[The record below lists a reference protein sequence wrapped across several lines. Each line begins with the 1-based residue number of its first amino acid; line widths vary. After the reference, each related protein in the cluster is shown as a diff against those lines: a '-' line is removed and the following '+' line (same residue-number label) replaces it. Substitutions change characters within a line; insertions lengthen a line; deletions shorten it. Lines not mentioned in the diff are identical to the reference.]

1 MDQQDTIDG
10 KLTNY
15 ITKNNTNNI
24 FNVYKISKSIS
35 TVERYWNGRPYFW
48 ENYFK
53 EYYEAHG
60 MVNVKIDYIRP
71 SFVGKSK
78 CLETTLEE

>member
-1 MDQQDTIDG
+1 MEHQDNIESFITNFIVIKPKTI
-10 KLTNY
+10 KYN
-15 ITKNNTNNI
+15 
-24 FNVYKISKSIS
+24 S
-35 TVERYWNGRPYFW
+35 TEEEYWNNRPYFW

-60 MVNVKIDYIRP
+60 MKNVKIDYIRP

-78 CLETTLEE
+78 CLDTMPEE